1 MRLITHNM
9 LQCHVKDCKS
19 NNFPLQL
26 SNVEI
31 IIQETE
37 FNPMFLRNML
47 PKLEWNA
54 LVKTAL
60 QVIYFLF
67 FFFQKRQFIIYIHII
82 FYLFIL
88 FIYLFIFFEY
98 LISF

>member
-9 LQCHVKDCKS
+9 LQCHAKGCNS

-31 IIQETE
+31 EIQETD
-37 FNPMFLRNML
+37 FNPMFIRNML

-60 QVIYFLF
+60 QVFYCLF
-67 FFFQKRQFIIYIHII
+67 FQIKDI
-82 FYLFIL
+82 
-88 FIYLFIFFEY
+88 
-98 LISF
+98 